1 MLKHISIKNLALI
14 ANAEISFSSGFWA
27 ITGETGAGKS
37 VFLNALKF
45 LCGAKAI
52 AGMVRNGE
60 DSAII
65 RGSFDTEHLPEVQEF
80 LEKREIELED
90 CELEIQREIFASG
103 KSKARI
109 NGVMASQSDLQELG
123 EMLVQLHGQSE
134 QTLLKDVKSQ
144 QKLID
149 AYCGNEELLQK
160 CKEVFEKLSAV
171 SKKIEECKQ
180 NAESIAQQKEFLQF
194 QLSELQSANLRANEE
209 EECERIVQES
219 AGGEFKRRM
228 ANECL
233 ELLIGETGI
242 SNLAGELVSKLQKLE
257 SKCSDAPKSEA
268 AASAEDYFNNLALE
282 LKKLGKQEVYSPEQ
296 IEKANARIA
305 LIQKLKRKYK
315 TDLNS
320 LIELREKRKQE
331 LESLE
336 NSDSDVEE
344 LQKSANKIRIELEK
358 ICAELSKKRLAGAKK
373 LDAEVENR
381 LHALSMPTAVFCTRW
396 SQAENLSANGA
407 EHGEF
412 WIAPNKGEGEKPL
425 RQSASGG
432 ELSRVLL
439 SFKRTMA
446 ERDKVPILVFDEVDS
461 GISGEVA
468 HKIGECLQELGK
480 YHQVLTIT
488 HLHQVAALAD
498 GQFCVRKIEEENRTY
513 TTVEQLGKEE
523 RTTEI
528 ARMLGD
534 ERSPT
539 VLAHANELLKNMRKQ
554 QPARR

>member
-14 ANAEISFSSGFWA
+14 ANAEISFSEGFWA

-37 VFLNALKF
+37 VFLNALKL
-45 LCGAKAI
+45 LCGAKAT
-52 AGMVRNGE
+52 GGQVRNGE
-60 DSAII
+60 ESAVLKGLFEIK
-65 RGSFDTEHLPEVQEF
+65 DLPDVRDF
-80 LEKREIELED
+80 LEAREIDFENL
-90 CELEIQREIFASG
+90 ELEIQREIFVNG

-109 NGVMASQSDLQELG
+109 NGVMASQSDLQEIG

-134 QTLLKDVKSQ
+134 QILLKDVKAQ

-160 CKEVFEKLSAV
+160 CRELFEEWSAIN
-171 SKKIEECKQ
+171 KKIEEHKQ
-180 NAESIAQQKEFLQF
+180 NAQSIAQQKEFLEF
-194 QLSELQSANLRANEE
+194 QLNELKNANLHPNEE

-233 ELLIGETGI
+233 ELLLGEAGI
-242 SNLAGELVSKLQKLE
+242 SHLLGELVSKLQKLE
-257 SKCSDAPKSEA
+257 GKCNDAPKSES
-268 AASAEDYFNNLALE
+268 AASAENYFNGLILE
-282 LKKLGKQEVYSPEQ
+282 LKKLGKEEFYSPEQ

-315 TDLNS
+315 ADLNS
-320 LIELREKRKQE
+320 LIELREKRKCE

-336 NSDSDVEE
+336 NSDSDIKE
-344 LQKSANKIRIELEK
+344 LQKSADKSKSALEK
-358 ICAELSKKRLAGAKK
+358 ICTELSKKRRVGAKK

-381 LHALSMPTAVFCTRW
+381 LHALSMPTAVFSTRW
-396 SQAENLSANGA
+396 AALENLSANGA
-407 EHGEF
+407 EQGEF

-446 ERDKVPILVFDEVDS
+446 ERDKIPILVFDEVDS

-468 HKIGECLQELGK
+468 NKVGECLLELGK

-488 HLHQVAALAD
+488 HLHQVAALAN
-498 GQFCVRKIEEENRTY
+498 GQFCVRKIEDENRTY
-513 TTVEQLGKEE
+513 TIVEQLGKDE
-523 RTTEI
+523 RISEI

-534 ERSPT
+534 EKSPT
-539 VLAHANELLKNMRKQ
+539 VLAHARKLL
-554 QPARR
+554 P

>member
-14 ANAEISFSSGFWA
+14 ANVEVSFSKGFWA

-37 VFLNALKF
+37 VFLSALKL
-45 LCGAKAI
+45 LCGAKAV
-52 AGMVRNGE
+52 AGLVRKDE
-60 DSAII
+60 DSAVLIGVFEI
-65 RGSFDTEHLPEVQEF
+65 KDLADVQEF
-80 LEKREIELED
+80 LKTREIDFED
-90 CELEIQREIFASG
+90 FELEIQREIFASG

-109 NGVMASQSDLQELG
+109 NGVLASQSDLQELG

-134 QTLLKDVKSQ
+134 QILLRDIKAQ

-160 CKEVFEKLSAV
+160 CKEVFAQWSTIN
-171 SKKIEECKQ
+171 KKIEECKQ
-180 NAESIAQQKEFLQF
+180 NAKSIAEQREFLEFQF
-194 QLSELQSANLRANEE
+194 NELKNANLRMNEE
-209 EECERIVQES
+209 EECERIVQSS

-242 SNLAGELVSKLQKLE
+242 SNLLGELVSKLQKLE
-257 SKCSDAPKSEA
+257 GKCDGVPKSDAA
-268 AASAEDYFNNLALE
+268 AGTEDYFSNLVLE
-282 LKKLGKQEVYSPEQ
+282 LKKLGKEELYSTEQ

-315 TDLNS
+315 ADLNS
-320 LIELREKRKQE
+320 LIELRDKRKQE

-336 NSDSDVEE
+336 NSDSDIEE
-344 LQKSANKIRIELEK
+344 LQKSAEKIRLEFEK
-358 ICAELSKKRLAGAKK
+358 ICAELSKKRRAGAKK

-381 LHALSMPTAVFCTRW
+381 LHSLSMPTAVFSTRW
-396 SQAENLSANGA
+396 ASAEHLGASGA
-407 EHGEF
+407 EQGEF
-412 WIAPNKGEGEKPL
+412 WLAPNKGEGEKPL

-439 SFKRTMA
+439 SFKRAMA
-446 ERDKVPILVFDEVDS
+446 ARDKIPLLVFDEVDS

-468 HKIGECLQELGK
+468 NMVGECLRELGQ

-498 GQFCVRKIEEENRTY
+498 GQFCVKKIEDKERTY
-513 TTVEQLGKEE
+513 TIVESLGKEE
-523 RTTEI
+523 RISEI

-534 ERSPT
+534 EKSPT
-539 VLAHANELLKNMRKQ
+539 VLAHAKELLFR
-554 QPARR
+554 

>member
-14 ANAEISFSSGFWA
+14 ANAEISFSGGFWA

-37 VFLNALKF
+37 VFLNALKL
-45 LCGAKAI
+45 LCGAKA
-52 AGMVRNGE
+52 AASQVRNGE
-60 DSAII
+60 DSAIL
-65 RGSFDTEHLPEVQEF
+65 RGLFEIKNLPEVKGF
-80 LEKREIELED
+80 LEAREIDFED
-90 CELEIQREIFASG
+90 LELEIQREIFING

-109 NGVMASQSDLQELG
+109 NGVMASQGDLQELG

-134 QTLLKDVKSQ
+134 QTLLKDVKAQ

-149 AYCGNEELLQK
+149 AYSGNEELLQK
-160 CKEVFEKLSAV
+160 CKELFDEWSALN
-171 SKKIEECKQ
+171 KKIEERKQ
-180 NAESIAQQKEFLQF
+180 NTRSIAQQKEFLEFQF
-194 QLSELQSANLRANEE
+194 NELKNANLRPNEE
-209 EECERIVQES
+209 EECERIVQDS

-233 ELLIGETGI
+233 ELLLGETGI
-242 SNLAGELVSKLQKLE
+242 SHLLGELVSKLQKLE
-257 SKCSDAPKSEA
+257 SKCGDAPKSES
-268 AASAEDYFNNLALE
+268 AASTEDYFNGLILE
-282 LKKLGKQEVYSPEQ
+282 LKKLGKEEFYSPEQ

-315 TDLNS
+315 ADLNS
-320 LIELREKRKQE
+320 LIELREKRKCE

-336 NSDSDVEE
+336 NSDSDIEE
-344 LQKSANKIRIELEK
+344 LQKSADKARIALEK
-358 ICAELSKKRLAGAKK
+358 ICAELSKKRRAGAKK
-373 LDAEVENR
+373 MDAEVENR
-381 LHALSMPTAVFCTRW
+381 LHALSMPTAVFSTHW
-396 SQAENLSANGA
+396 AALENLSANGA
-407 EHGEF
+407 EQGEF

-468 HKIGECLQELGK
+468 NKVGECLQELGK

-488 HLHQVAALAD
+488 HLHQVAALAN
-498 GQFCVRKIEEENRTY
+498 GQFCVRKIEDESRTY
-513 TTVEQLGKEE
+513 TIVEQLGKEE
-523 RTTEI
+523 RVSEI
-528 ARMLGD
+528 ARKLGN
-534 ERSPT
+534 EKSPT
-539 VLAHANELLKNMRKQ
+539 VLAHARKLL
-554 QPARR
+554 P

>member
-14 ANAEISFSSGFWA
+14 ANAEISFSDGFWA

-37 VFLNALKF
+37 VFLSALKL
-45 LCGAKAI
+45 LCGAKAA
-52 AGMVRNGE
+52 AGQVRNGE
-60 DSAII
+60 EKAVII
-65 RGSFDTEHLPEVQEF
+65 GNFEIKNLTDAKEF
-80 LEKREIELED
+80 LESREIDFED
-90 CELEIQREIFASG
+90 NELEIQREILSNG

-109 NGVMASQSDLQELG
+109 NGVMASQGDLQELG

-134 QTLLKDVKSQ
+134 QTLLKDVKAQ

-160 CKEVFEKLSAV
+160 CRELFEEWSTV
-171 SKKIEECKQ
+171 NKKIEECKQ
-180 NAESIAQQKEFLQF
+180 NAEAIAQQKEFLEF
-194 QLSELQSANLRANEE
+194 QLNELKNANLRLNEE

-219 AGGEFKRRM
+219 AGGEFKRKM

-233 ELLIGETGI
+233 ELLIGETGVLKLI
-242 SNLAGELVSKLQKLE
+242 GELVSRLQKLE
-257 SKCSDAPKSEA
+257 SKCSDAPKSETA
-268 AASAEDYFNNLALE
+268 ADTEDYFNNLVLE

-315 TDLNS
+315 ADLNS

-336 NSDSDVEE
+336 NSDSDIEE
-344 LQKSANKIRIELEK
+344 LQKKANKIRLELEK
-358 ICAELSKKRLAGAKK
+358 VSAELSKKRRAGAKK
-373 LDAEVENR
+373 LDSEVENT
-381 LHALSMPTAVFCTRW
+381 LHILSMPTAVFSTRW
-396 SQAENLSANGA
+396 TSAENLTAGGA
-407 EHGEF
+407 EQGEF

-425 RQSASGG
+425 KQSASGG

-439 SFKRTMA
+439 SFKRVIA

-468 HKIGECLQELGK
+468 HKVGECLQELGK

-488 HLHQVAALAD
+488 HLHQVAALAN
-498 GQFCVRKIEEENRTY
+498 GQFCVKKIEDKNRTY
-513 TTVEQLGKEE
+513 TTVEPLGKEE
-523 RTTEI
+523 RVSEI

-534 ERSPT
+534 NKSPT
-539 VLAHANELLKNMRKQ
+539 VLAHAAELLSI
-554 QPARR
+554 

>member
-14 ANAEISFSSGFWA
+14 ANAEISFSGGFWA

-37 VFLNALKF
+37 VFLNALKL
-45 LCGAKAI
+45 LCGAKAV
-52 AGMVRNGE
+52 AGQVRKGE
-60 DSAII
+60 DSAVL
-65 RGSFDTEHLPEVQEF
+65 RGLFEIKDLPEVRDF
-80 LEKREIELED
+80 LEAREIDFENL
-90 CELEIQREIFASG
+90 ELEIQREIFING

-109 NGVMASQSDLQELG
+109 NGVMASQGDLLELG

-134 QTLLKDVKSQ
+134 QILLRDVKAQ

-149 AYCGNEELLQK
+149 AYSGNEELLQK
-160 CKEVFEKLSAV
+160 CKEFFDELSAIN
-171 SKKIEECKQ
+171 KKIEEHRQ
-180 NAESIAQQKEFLQF
+180 NARSIAQQKEFLEF
-194 QLSELQSANLRANEE
+194 QLNELKNANLHPNEE

-233 ELLIGETGI
+233 ELLLGETGI
-242 SNLAGELVSKLQKLE
+242 SHLLGELVSKLQKLE
-257 SKCSDAPKSEA
+257 SKCGDAPQSES
-268 AASAEDYFNNLALE
+268 AASAEDYFNGLILE
-282 LKKLGKQEVYSPEQ
+282 LKKLGKEEFYSPEQ

-315 TDLNS
+315 ADLNS
-320 LIELREKRKQE
+320 LIELREKRKCE

-336 NSDSDVEE
+336 NSDSDIEE
-344 LQKSANKIRIELEK
+344 LQKSADKVRSALEK
-358 ICAELSKKRLAGAKK
+358 ICTELSKKRRAGAKK

-381 LHALSMPTAVFCTRW
+381 LHALSMPTAVFSTHW
-396 SQAENLSANGA
+396 TALENLSANGA
-407 EHGEF
+407 EQGEF

-468 HKIGECLQELGK
+468 NKVGECLQELGK

-488 HLHQVAALAD
+488 HLHQVAALAN
-498 GQFCVRKIEEENRTY
+498 GQFCVRKIEDENRTY
-513 TTVEQLGKEE
+513 TIVEQLGKEE
-523 RTTEI
+523 RISEI
-528 ARMLGD
+528 ARMLGN
-534 ERSPT
+534 EKSPT
-539 VLAHANELLKNMRKQ
+539 VLAHARKLL
-554 QPARR
+554 P

>member
-1 MLKHISIKNLALI
+1 MLKHISIKNLVLI
-14 ANAEISFSSGFWA
+14 ANAKVSFSKGFWV

-37 VFLNALKF
+37 VFLSALKL
-45 LCGAKAI
+45 LCGAKA
-52 AGMVRNGE
+52 ANSWVRKGE
-60 DSAII
+60 DSAVLIGVFEI
-65 RGSFDTEHLPEVQEF
+65 KDLLDVQEF
-80 LEKREIELED
+80 LEARGIDFEDFEI
-90 CELEIQREIFASG
+90 EIQREIFANG

-109 NGVMASQSDLQELG
+109 NGVLASQSDLQELG

-134 QTLLKDVKSQ
+134 QILLRDVKAQ

-160 CKEVFEKLSAV
+160 CKDAFDKWNSII
-171 SKKIEECKQ
+171 KKIEECKQ
-180 NAESIAQQKEFLQF
+180 NAKSIAEQKEFLEFQF
-194 QLSELQSANLRANEE
+194 NELKNANLRINEE
-209 EECERIVQES
+209 EECERIVQSS

-233 ELLIGETGI
+233 ELLIGEAGI
-242 SNLAGELVSKLQKLE
+242 SNLLSELISKMQKLE
-257 SKCSDAPKSEA
+257 GKCDGVPKSDAA
-268 AASAEDYFNNLALE
+268 TGAEDYFNSLVLE
-282 LKKLGKQEVYSPEQ
+282 LKKLGKEEFYSVEQ

-315 TDLNS
+315 ADLNS
-320 LIELREKRKQE
+320 LIELREKRKLE

-336 NSDSDVEE
+336 NSDSDIEE
-344 LQKSANKIRIELEK
+344 LQKSAEKNRLELEK

-373 LDAEVENR
+373 LDAEVESR
-381 LHALSMPTAVFCTRW
+381 LHSLSMPTATFSTRW
-396 SQAENLSANGA
+396 VLTENLSASGT
-407 EHGEF
+407 EQGEF

-425 RQSASGG
+425 KQSASGG

-439 SFKRTMA
+439 SFKRAMA
-446 ERDKVPILVFDEVDS
+446 SRDKIPLLVFDEVDS

-468 HKIGECLQELGK
+468 NTVGECLRELGQ

-498 GQFCVRKIEEENRTY
+498 GQLCVRKIENKERTY
-513 TTVEQLGKEE
+513 TTIEQLGKEE
-523 RTTEI
+523 RISEI

-534 ERSPT
+534 EKSPT
-539 VLAHANELLKNMRKQ
+539 VLAHARELMFR
-554 QPARR
+554 

>member
-14 ANAEISFSSGFWA
+14 AGAEISFSNGFWA

-37 VFLNALKF
+37 VFLSALKL
-45 LCGAKAI
+45 LCGAKAT
-52 AGMVRNGE
+52 ASQVRKDCE
-60 DSAII
+60 SAVL
-65 RGSFDTEHLPEVQEF
+65 RGVFNIENSDDAKEF
-80 LEKREIELED
+80 LQSREVDFED
-90 CELEIQREIFASG
+90 FELEIQREIFENG

-109 NGVMASQSDLQELG
+109 NGVIINQNDLQELG

-134 QTLLKDVKSQ
+134 QILLKDVKAQ

-149 AYCGNEELLQK
+149 AYCGNEELLK
-160 CKEVFEKLSAV
+160 KYKETFENFCAIN
-171 SKKIEECKQ
+171 KKIEECKQ
-180 NAESIAQQKEFLQF
+180 NAQAIAQQKEFLQF
-194 QLSELQSANLRANEE
+194 QLNELKNANLHAGEE

-219 AGGEFKRRM
+219 AGGEFRRKM

-233 ELLIGETGI
+233 ELLIGENGI
-242 SNLAGELVSKLQKLE
+242 SGLMGELVSKLQKLE
-257 SKCSDAPKSEA
+257 SKCSDAPKSESA
-268 AASAEDYFNNLALE
+268 ACVEDYFKGLISD
-282 LKKLGKQEVYSPEQ
+282 LKKLGKEENHSPEQ

-320 LIELREKRKQE
+320 LIELREKRKNE

-336 NSDSDVEE
+336 NSDSDIEE
-344 LQKSANKIRIELEK
+344 LQKSVHKVRTELEK
-358 ICAELSKKRLAGAKK
+358 ISTELSKKRISGAKK

-381 LHALSMPTAVFCTRW
+381 LHALSMPTAVFSTRW
-396 SQAENLSANGA
+396 APAESLNANGA
-407 EHGEF
+407 EQGEF

-439 SFKRTMA
+439 SFKSVMA
-446 ERDKVPILVFDEVDS
+446 ERDKTPLLVFDEVDS
-461 GISGEVA
+461 GISGEAA

-488 HLHQVAALAD
+488 HLHQVAALAN
-498 GQFCVRKIEEENRTY
+498 GQFCVKKIEDKNRTCAI
-513 TTVEQLGKEE
+513 VKQLNKEE
-523 RTTEI
+523 RISEI

-534 ERSPT
+534 EKSPT
-539 VLAHANELLKNMRKQ
+539 VFAHAKELLNTQKAKQ
-554 QPARR
+554 ARQ

>member
-14 ANAEISFSSGFWA
+14 ANAEISFSNGFWA

-37 VFLNALKF
+37 VFLSALKL
-45 LCGAKAI
+45 LCGAKAV
-52 AGMVRNGE
+52 AGQVRNGE
-60 DSAII
+60 EKATLT
-65 RGSFDTEHLPEVQEF
+65 GSFEIENLTDAKEF
-80 LEKREIELED
+80 LKSREIDFED
-90 CELEIQREIFASG
+90 DELEIQREIFSNG

-109 NGVMASQSDLQELG
+109 NGVIASQSDLQELG

-134 QTLLKDVKSQ
+134 QTLLRDVRAQ

-149 AYCGNEELLQK
+149 AYCGNDDLLQK
-160 CKEVFEKLSAV
+160 CRELFEEWSAV
-171 SKKIEECKQ
+171 NKKIEECRQ
-180 NAESIAQQKEFLQF
+180 NAESVAQQREFLEF
-194 QLSELQSANLRANEE
+194 QLNELKNANLRANEE

-219 AGGEFKRRM
+219 AGGEFKRKM
-228 ANECL
+228 SNECL

-242 SNLAGELVSKLQKLE
+242 SKLLGELVSRLQKLE
-257 SKCSDAPKSEA
+257 SKCGDAPKSEPA
-268 AASAEDYFNNLALE
+268 ADAEDYFNNLVLE
-282 LKKLGKQEVYSPEQ
+282 LKKLGKEEVYSAEQ

-315 TDLNS
+315 ADLNS
-320 LIELREKRKQE
+320 LIELRERRKRE

-336 NSDSDVEE
+336 NSDSDIEE
-344 LQKSANKIRIELEK
+344 LQKKANKLRLELEK
-358 ICAELSKKRLAGAKK
+358 TSAELSKKRRAGAKK
-373 LDAEVENR
+373 LDSEVENT
-381 LHALSMPTAVFCTRW
+381 LHALSMPTAVFSTRW
-396 SQAENLSANGA
+396 TSLENLAASGA
-407 EHGEF
+407 EQGEF

-439 SFKRTMA
+439 SFKRVIA

-468 HKIGECLQELGK
+468 HKVGECLQELGK

-498 GQFCVRKIEEENRTY
+498 GQFCVRKIEDKKRTY
-513 TTVEQLGKEE
+513 TTVEPLGKEE
-523 RTTEI
+523 RISEI

-534 ERSPT
+534 NKSPT
-539 VLAHANELLKNMRKQ
+539 VLAHAVELLST
-554 QPARR
+554 

>member
-1 MLKHISIKNLALI
+1 MLKQISIKNLALI
-14 ANAEISFSSGFWA
+14 ANAEISFFNGFWA

-37 VFLNALKF
+37 VFLNALKL
-45 LCGAKAI
+45 LCGAKAT

-60 DSAII
+60 DSAVI
-65 RGSFDTEHLPEVQEF
+65 RGSFDIDGLPEAKEF
-80 LEKREIELED
+80 LEAREIDIED
-90 CELEIQREIFASG
+90 GELEIQREIFSNG
-103 KSKARI
+103 KSKARA
-109 NGVMASQSDLQELG
+109 NGVMASQSDLLQLG

-160 CKEVFEKLSAV
+160 CKDTFEKFSAIN
-171 SKKIEECKQ
+171 KKIEECKQ

-194 QLSELQSANLRANEE
+194 QLNELKNANLRPNEE
-209 EECERIVQES
+209 DECERIVQES
-219 AGGEFKRRM
+219 AGGEFKRKM
-228 ANECL
+228 TNECL

-242 SNLAGELVSKLQKLE
+242 SNLLGELVSKLQKLE
-257 SKCSDAPKSEA
+257 GKCSDAPKSDA
-268 AASAEDYFNNLALE
+268 AASAEDYFSNLVLE

-296 IEKANARIA
+296 IEKANTRIA

-320 LIELREKRKQE
+320 LIELREKRKHE

-344 LQKSANKIRIELEK
+344 LQKSANKIRAELEK

-381 LHALSMPTAVFCTRW
+381 LHALSMPTAVFSTHW
-396 SQAENLSANGA
+396 TSAELGANGA
-407 EHGEF
+407 EQGEF

-461 GISGEVA
+461 GISGEVG

-488 HLHQVAALAD
+488 HLHQVAALAN
-498 GQFCVRKIEEENRTY
+498 GQFCVRKIEEGHRTY
-513 TTVEQLGKEE
+513 TTIEPLGKEQ
-523 RTTEI
+523 RVSEI

-534 ERSPT
+534 EKSPKFLT
-539 VLAHANELLKNMRKQ
+539 LASELL
-554 QPARR
+554 

>member
-14 ANAEISFSSGFWA
+14 ANAEVSFSQGFWA

-37 VFLNALKF
+37 VFLSALKL

-52 AGMVRNGE
+52 IGLVRKDE
-60 DSAII
+60 DSAVLI
-65 RGSFDTEHLPEVQEF
+65 GAFDIKNLPDAQEF
-80 LEKREIELED
+80 LKAREIDFED
-90 CELEIQREIFASG
+90 FEIEIQREIFASG

-109 NGVMASQSDLQELG
+109 NGVIASQSDLQELG

-134 QTLLKDVKSQ
+134 QILLRDVKAQ

-160 CKEVFEKLSAV
+160 CKDIFDKWSTIN
-171 SKKIEECKQ
+171 KKIEESKQ
-180 NAESIAQQKEFLQF
+180 NAKSIAEQKEFLEFQF
-194 QLSELQSANLRANEE
+194 NELKNANLRANEE
-209 EECERIVQES
+209 EECERIVQSS
-219 AGGEFKRRM
+219 AGGEYKRRM

-233 ELLIGETGI
+233 ELLIGEAGI
-242 SNLAGELVSKLQKLE
+242 SNLLGELVSKLQKLE
-257 SKCSDAPKSEA
+257 SKCEDAPKSDA
-268 AASAEDYFNNLALE
+268 AAGAEDYFSNLILE
-282 LKKLGKQEVYSPEQ
+282 LKKLGKEEFYSADQ

-315 TDLNS
+315 ADLNS

-336 NSDSDVEE
+336 NADSDIEE
-344 LQKSANKIRIELEK
+344 LQKSAGKIRLELEK
-358 ICAELSKKRLAGAKK
+358 ICAELSKKRRTGAKK
-373 LDAEVENR
+373 LDTEVEKR
-381 LHALSMPTAVFCTRW
+381 LHSLSMPTAVFCTRW
-396 SQAENLSANGA
+396 TSTECLSASGA
-407 EHGEF
+407 EQGEF
-412 WIAPNKGEGEKPL
+412 WLAPNKGEGEKPL

-439 SFKRTMA
+439 SFKRAMA
-446 ERDKVPILVFDEVDS
+446 AKDKVPLLVFDEVDS

-468 HKIGECLQELGK
+468 NMVGECLRELGQ

-488 HLHQVAALAD
+488 HLHQVAALAN
-498 GQFCVRKIEEENRTY
+498 GQFCVKKIEDKSRTY
-513 TTVEQLGKEE
+513 TTVESLGKEE
-523 RTTEI
+523 RISEI

-534 ERSPT
+534 EKSPT
-539 VLAHANELLKNMRKQ
+539 VLAHARELLLK
-554 QPARR
+554 

>member
-14 ANAEISFSSGFWA
+14 ASVEVSFANGFWA

-37 VFLNALKF
+37 VFLNALKI
-45 LCGAKAI
+45 LCGAKTN
-52 AGMVRNGE
+52 AGQVRNGE
-60 DSAII
+60 NSAVL
-65 RGSFDTEHLPEVQEF
+65 RGIFEIKNLQDVQEF
-80 LEKREIELED
+80 LEEKEIDFED
-90 CELEIQREIFASG
+90 FELEIQREIFING

-109 NGVMASQSDLQELG
+109 NGVMASQNDLQELG
-123 EMLVQLHGQSE
+123 EMLMQLHGQSE
-134 QTLLKDVKSQ
+134 QTLLKDTKSQ

-160 CKEVFEKLSAV
+160 CKETYEKLSV
-171 SKKIEECKQ
+171 INKKIEECKQ
-180 NAESIAQQKEFLQF
+180 NAEAIAQQKEFLQF
-194 QLSELQSANLRANEE
+194 QLNELKNANLRLNEE

-219 AGGEFKRRM
+219 AGGEFKRKM

-233 ELLIGETGI
+233 ELLMGESGI
-242 SNLAGELVSKLQKLE
+242 SNLLGELVSKLQKLE
-257 SKCSDAPKSEA
+257 AKTADAPKSEA
-268 AASAEDYFNNLALE
+268 ALSAEDYFNNLVLE
-282 LKKLGKQEVYSPEQ
+282 LKKLGKEDFYSPEQ

-320 LIELREKRKQE
+320 LITLREKRKQE

-336 NSDSDVEE
+336 NSDSDIEE
-344 LQKSANKIRIELEK
+344 LQKSAAKINSELEQ
-358 ICAELSKKRLAGAKK
+358 ICAELSKKRVLGAKK
-373 LDAEVENR
+373 LDAEVANR
-381 LHALSMPTAVFCTRW
+381 LHTLSMPTAAFSTHW
-396 SQAENLSANGA
+396 TALGNLSANGA
-407 EHGEF
+407 EQGEF
-412 WIAPNKGEGEKPL
+412 WMAPNKGEGEKPL

-439 SFKRTMA
+439 SFKHAMA

-488 HLHQVAALAD
+488 HLHQVAALAN
-498 GQFCVRKIEEENRTY
+498 GQFCVKKIEDQNRTY
-513 TTVEQLGKEE
+513 TIVEPLGKEE
-523 RTTEI
+523 RISEI

-534 ERSPT
+534 EKSPT
-539 VLAHANELLKNMRKQ
+539 VLAHARELL
-554 QPARR
+554 AS

>member
-1 MLKHISIKNLALI
+1 M
-14 ANAEISFSSGFWA
+14 
-27 ITGETGAGKS
+27 
-37 VFLNALKF
+37 FLNALKL
-45 LCGAKAI
+45 LCGAKAT

-60 DSAII
+60 DSAVI
-65 RGSFDTEHLPEVQEF
+65 RGSFDIDGLPEAKEF
-80 LEKREIELED
+80 LEAREIDIED
-90 CELEIQREIFASG
+90 GELEIQREIFSNG
-103 KSKARI
+103 KSKARA
-109 NGVMASQSDLQELG
+109 NGVMASQSDLLQLG

-160 CKEVFEKLSAV
+160 CKDTFEKFSAIN
-171 SKKIEECKQ
+171 KKIEECKQ

-194 QLSELQSANLRANEE
+194 QLNELKNANLRPNEE
-209 EECERIVQES
+209 DECERIVQES
-219 AGGEFKRRM
+219 AGGEFKRKM
-228 ANECL
+228 TNECL

-242 SNLAGELVSKLQKLE
+242 SNLLGELVSKLQKLE
-257 SKCSDAPKSEA
+257 GKCSDAPKSDA
-268 AASAEDYFNNLALE
+268 AVSAEDYFSNLVLE

-296 IEKANARIA
+296 IEKANTRIA

-320 LIELREKRKQE
+320 LIELREKRKHE

-344 LQKSANKIRIELEK
+344 LQKSANKIRAELEK

-381 LHALSMPTAVFCTRW
+381 LHALSMPTAVFSTHW
-396 SQAENLSANGA
+396 TSAELGANGA
-407 EHGEF
+407 EQGEF

-461 GISGEVA
+461 GISGEVG

-488 HLHQVAALAD
+488 HLHQVAALAN
-498 GQFCVRKIEEENRTY
+498 GQFCVRKIEEGHRTY
-513 TTVEQLGKEE
+513 TTIEPLGKEQ
-523 RTTEI
+523 RVSEI

-534 ERSPT
+534 EKSPKFLT
-539 VLAHANELLKNMRKQ
+539 LASELL
-554 QPARR
+554 

>member
-14 ANAEISFSSGFWA
+14 ANAEVSFSKGFWV

-37 VFLNALKF
+37 VFLNALKL
-45 LCGAKAI
+45 LCGAKTNAN
-52 AGMVRNGE
+52 MVRKGE
-60 DSAII
+60 SSTVLEVVFEIKA
-65 RGSFDTEHLPEVQEF
+65 LPDAQEF
-80 LEKREIELED
+80 LKAREIDFED
-90 CELEIQREIFASG
+90 GELEIQREIFANG
-103 KSKARI
+103 KNKARI
-109 NGVMASQSDLQELG
+109 NGVLASQSDLQELG

-134 QTLLKDVKSQ
+134 QILLRDAKAQ

-160 CKEVFEKLSAV
+160 CKEAFDKWS
-171 SKKIEECKQ
+171 SINKKIEECRQ
-180 NAESIAQQKEFLQF
+180 NVKSIEEQKEFLEFQF
-194 QLSELQSANLRANEE
+194 NELKNANLRINEE
-209 EECERIVQES
+209 EECEHIVQSS

-233 ELLIGETGI
+233 ELLIGEAGI
-242 SNLAGELVSKLQKLE
+242 SNLLSELISKMQKLE
-257 SKCSDAPKSEA
+257 GKCDGVPKSNA
-268 AASAEDYFNNLALE
+268 AAGTEDYFNSLVLE
-282 LKKLGKQEVYSPEQ
+282 LKKLGKEELYSAEQ

-315 TDLNS
+315 VDLNS

-336 NSDSDVEE
+336 NSDSDIEE
-344 LQKSANKIRIELEK
+344 LQKTAEKNQLELEK
-358 ICAELSKKRLAGAKK
+358 ICAELSKKRRAGAKK

-381 LHALSMPTAVFCTRW
+381 LHSLSMPTAVFSTRW
-396 SQAENLSANGA
+396 ILAECLSANGA
-407 EHGEF
+407 EQAEF
-412 WIAPNKGEGEKPL
+412 WITPNKGEGEKPL

-432 ELSRVLL
+432 ELSRILL
-439 SFKRTMA
+439 SFKCAMA
-446 ERDKVPILVFDEVDS
+446 SRDKIPLLVFDEVDS

-468 HKIGECLQELGK
+468 NMVGECLHELGQ

-498 GQFCVRKIEEENRTY
+498 GQFRVQKIENKERTY
-513 TTVEQLGKEE
+513 TTIEPLGKKE
-523 RTTEI
+523 RISEI

-534 ERSPT
+534 EKSPT
-539 VLAHANELLKNMRKQ
+539 VLAHAKELLFR
-554 QPARR
+554 

>member
-14 ANAEISFSSGFWA
+14 ANADVSFSKGFWA

-37 VFLNALKF
+37 VFLSALKL
-45 LCGAKAI
+45 LCGAKAV
-52 AGMVRNGE
+52 AGLVRKDE
-60 DSAII
+60 DSAVLI
-65 RGSFDTEHLPEVQEF
+65 GVFEVKDLSDVQEF
-80 LEKREIELED
+80 LEAREIDFED
-90 CELEIQREIFASG
+90 FELEIQREIFASG

-109 NGVMASQSDLQELG
+109 NGVLASQSDLHELG

-134 QTLLKDVKSQ
+134 QILLRDTKAQ

-149 AYCGNEELLQK
+149 AYCGNEALLQK
-160 CKEVFEKLSAV
+160 CKEAFAQWSAIN
-171 SKKIEECKQ
+171 KKIEECEQ
-180 NAESIAQQKEFLQF
+180 NAKSIAEQREFLEFQF
-194 QLSELQSANLRANEE
+194 NELKNANLRINEE
-209 EECERIVQES
+209 EECERIVQSS

-228 ANECL
+228 ANECM

-242 SNLAGELVSKLQKLE
+242 SNLLGELVSKLQKLE
-257 SKCSDAPKSEA
+257 GKCDGVPKSDAA
-268 AASAEDYFNNLALE
+268 ARAEDYFSNLVLE
-282 LKKLGKQEVYSPEQ
+282 LKKLGKEELYSTEQ

-305 LIQKLKRKYK
+305 LMQKLKRKYK
-315 TDLNS
+315 ADLNS

-336 NSDSDVEE
+336 NSESDIEE
-344 LQKSANKIRIELEK
+344 LQKAAGKIRLELEK
-358 ICAELSKKRLAGAKK
+358 ICAELSKKRRTGAKK

-381 LHALSMPTAVFCTRW
+381 LHSLSMPTAVFSTRW
-396 SQAENLSANGA
+396 ASAECLSASGA
-407 EHGEF
+407 EQGEF
-412 WIAPNKGEGEKPL
+412 WLAPNKGEGEKPL

-439 SFKRTMA
+439 SFKRAMA
-446 ERDKVPILVFDEVDS
+446 ARDKIPLLVFDEVDS

-468 HKIGECLQELGK
+468 NMVGECLRELGQ

-498 GQFCVRKIEEENRTY
+498 GQFCVRKIEDKERTY
-513 TTVEQLGKEE
+513 TTVESLGKEK
-523 RTTEI
+523 RISEI

-534 ERSPT
+534 EKSPT
-539 VLAHANELLKNMRKQ
+539 VLAHAKELLFR
-554 QPARR
+554 

>member
-14 ANAEISFSSGFWA
+14 ANAEISFSGGFWA

-37 VFLNALKF
+37 VFLNALKL

-52 AGMVRNGE
+52 AGQVRNGE
-60 DSAII
+60 ESAVLKGLFEIENLPDV
-65 RGSFDTEHLPEVQEF
+65 RGF
-80 LEKREIELED
+80 LEAREIDFED
-90 CELEIQREIFASG
+90 LELEIQREIFING

-109 NGVMASQSDLQELG
+109 NGVMASQGDLQELG

-134 QTLLKDVKSQ
+134 QTLLKDVKAQ

-160 CKEVFEKLSAV
+160 CKEFFDEWSAIN
-171 SKKIEECKQ
+171 KKIEECKQ
-180 NAESIAQQKEFLQF
+180 NAQAIAQQKEFLEF
-194 QLSELQSANLRANEE
+194 QLNELKNANLRPNEE

-219 AGGEFKRRM
+219 AGGEYKRRM

-233 ELLIGETGI
+233 ELLIGESGI
-242 SNLAGELVSKLQKLE
+242 SNLIGELVSKLQKLE
-257 SKCSDAPKSEA
+257 SKCNNVPKSETA
-268 AASAEDYFNNLALE
+268 ANMADYFNNLVLE
-282 LKKLGKQEVYSPEQ
+282 LKKLGKEEFYSPEQ

-320 LIELREKRKQE
+320 LIELREKRKCE

-336 NSDSDVEE
+336 NSDSDIGQ
-344 LQKSANKIRIELEK
+344 LQKSADKARTELEK
-358 ICAELSKKRLAGAKK
+358 ICAELSKKRRVGAKK

-381 LHALSMPTAVFCTRW
+381 LHALSMPTAVFSTRW
-396 SQAENLSANGA
+396 AALENLSANGA
-407 EHGEF
+407 EQGEF

-439 SFKRTMA
+439 SFKRAMA
-446 ERDKVPILVFDEVDS
+446 QRDKIPILVFDEVDS

-468 HKIGECLQELGK
+468 NKVGECLQELGK

-488 HLHQVAALAD
+488 HLHQVAALAN
-498 GQFCVRKIEEENRTY
+498 GQFCVRKIEDKNRTY

-523 RTTEI
+523 RISEI
-528 ARMLGD
+528 ARMLGN
-534 ERSPT
+534 EKSPT
-539 VLAHANELLKNMRKQ
+539 VLAHAQKLLS
-554 QPARR
+554 

>member
-14 ANAEISFSSGFWA
+14 ANAEISFSGGFWV

-37 VFLNALKF
+37 VFLSALKL
-45 LCGAKAI
+45 LCGTKTTAN
-52 AGMVRNGE
+52 MVRNGE
-60 DSAII
+60 DRAIL
-65 RGSFDTEHLPEVQEF
+65 RGVFEVKNLTDVREF
-80 LEKREIELED
+80 LEAKEIDFED
-90 CELEIQREIFASG
+90 LELEIQREIFANG

-109 NGVMASQSDLQELG
+109 NGIMASQSDLQELG

-134 QTLLKDVKSQ
+134 QVLLRDVKAQ

-149 AYCGNEELLQK
+149 AYCGNEVLLQK
-160 CKEVFEKLSAV
+160 CKEAFDKWSAIN
-171 SKKIEECKQ
+171 KKIEDSKQ
-180 NAESIAQQKEFLQF
+180 NAQSIAQQKEFLEFQF
-194 QLSELQSANLRANEE
+194 NELKNANLRVNEE
-209 EECERIVQES
+209 EECERIVQSS
-219 AGGEFKRRM
+219 ASGEFKRRM

-233 ELLIGETGI
+233 ELLLGENGI
-242 SNLAGELVSKLQKLE
+242 SNLLGELVSKLQKLE
-257 SKCSDAPKSEA
+257 NRCGDTPKSEQA
-268 AASAEDYFNNLALE
+268 ACVEDYFNGLVSD
-282 LKKLGKQEVYSPEQ
+282 LKKLGREEFYSSEQ

-315 TDLNS
+315 ADLSS
-320 LIELREKRKQE
+320 LIELREKRKEE

-336 NSDSDVEE
+336 NSDSDIEE
-344 LQKSANKIRIELEK
+344 LQKTAGKIRLELEK
-358 ICAELSKKRLAGAKK
+358 ICAELSLKRRTGAKK

-381 LHALSMPTAVFCTRW
+381 LHALSMPTAVFSTRW
-396 SQAENLSANGA
+396 APLENLNANGA
-407 EHGEF
+407 EQGEF

-446 ERDKVPILVFDEVDS
+446 ERDKVPLLVFDEVDS

-468 HKIGECLQELGK
+468 NTIGECLRELGK

-488 HLHQVAALAD
+488 HLHQVAALAE
-498 GQFCVRKIEEENRTY
+498 GQFCVRKIEDGERTY
-513 TTVEQLGKEE
+513 TIVKPLDREE
-523 RTTEI
+523 RVFEI

-534 ERSPT
+534 EKSPT
-539 VLAHANELLKNMRKQ
+539 VLAHARELLRDALN
-554 QPARR
+554 

>member
-14 ANAEISFSSGFWA
+14 ASAEISFSDGFWA

-37 VFLNALKF
+37 VFLNALKL
-45 LCGAKAI
+45 LCGAKAT
-52 AGMVRNGE
+52 AGQVRSGE
-60 DSAII
+60 NSAVLRGLFEI
-65 RGSFDTEHLPEVQEF
+65 RNLPDIQEF
-80 LEKREIELED
+80 LEAREIDFED
-90 CELEIQREIFASG
+90 FELEIQREILANG

-134 QTLLKDVKSQ
+134 QTLLREIKSQ
-144 QKLID
+144 QKFID
-149 AYCGNEELLQK
+149 AYCGNEDILQK
-160 CKEVFEKLSAV
+160 CKETFERLSAIN
-171 SKKIEECKQ
+171 KKIEECRQ
-180 NAESIAQQKEFLQF
+180 NAESVAQQKEFLEF
-194 QLSELQSANLRANEE
+194 QLNELKNANLRPNEE

-219 AGGEFKRRM
+219 SGGEFKRKT

-233 ELLIGETGI
+233 ELLLGETGI
-242 SNLAGELVSKLQKLE
+242 SNLLGELVSKLQKLE
-257 SKCSDAPKSEA
+257 GKCSDVPKSEA
-268 AASAEDYFNNLALE
+268 AANAEDYFSNLALE
-282 LKKLGKQEVYSPEQ
+282 LKKLGKEELYSPEQ
-296 IEKANARIA
+296 VEKANARIA

-320 LIELREKRKQE
+320 LIELREKRKCE

-336 NSDSDVEE
+336 NSDSDIEE
-344 LQKSANKIRIELEK
+344 LQKSVGKIRIELEK
-358 ICAELSKKRLAGAKK
+358 ICAELSKKRRTGAKK

-381 LHALSMPTAVFCTRW
+381 LHALSMPTAVFSTRW
-396 SQAENLSANGA
+396 TPVENLSANGA
-407 EHGEF
+407 EQGEF
-412 WIAPNKGEGEKPL
+412 WLAPNKGEGEKPL

-461 GISGEVA
+461 GISGEAA
-468 HKIGECLQELGK
+468 HKIGECLKELGK

-488 HLHQVAALAD
+488 HLHQVAALAN
-498 GQFCVRKIEEENRTY
+498 GQFCVRKIEDKNRTY
-513 TTVEQLGKEE
+513 TIVEQLGKEK
-523 RTTEI
+523 RISEI

-534 ERSPT
+534 EKSPI
-539 VLAHANELLKNMRKQ
+539 VLAHAKELLI
-554 QPARR
+554 

>member
-1 MLKHISIKNLALI
+1 MLKQISIKNLALI
-14 ANAEISFSSGFWA
+14 SSAEISFASGFWA

-37 VFLNALKF
+37 VFLSALKL
-45 LCGAKAI
+45 LCGAKAT
-52 AGMVRNGE
+52 ANNVRNGE
-60 DSAII
+60 ERAVLTGLFKIENLAD
-65 RGSFDTEHLPEVQEF
+65 VQEF
-80 LEKREIELED
+80 LKEREID
-90 CELEIQREIFASG
+90 APDNELEIQREIFSNG

-134 QTLLKDVKSQ
+134 QTLLRDVKSQ
-144 QKLID
+144 QKLLD
-149 AYCGNEELLQK
+149 AYCQNEKLLQN
-160 CKEVFEKLSAV
+160 CKEVFEKFSAV
-171 SKKIEECKQ
+171 NKKIEECKQ
-180 NAESIAQQKEFLQF
+180 SAESIAEQKEFLQF
-194 QLSELQSANLRANEE
+194 QLSELKSANLRAGEE

-242 SNLAGELVSKLQKLE
+242 SKMLGELVSKLQKLE

-268 AASAEDYFNNLALE
+268 ALNTEDYINGLVLD
-282 LKKLGKQEVYSPEQ
+282 LKKLGKGEQYSPEQ

-320 LIELREKRKQE
+320 LIELREKRKRE

-336 NSDSDVEE
+336 NSDSDIEE
-344 LQKSANKIRIELEK
+344 LQKEAAKVRCELEK
-358 ICAELSKKRLAGAKK
+358 IVADISKRRIAGAKK
-373 LDAEVENR
+373 LDAEVENG
-381 LHALSMPTAVFCTRW
+381 LHALSMPTAVFSTRFV
-396 SQAENLSANGA
+396 QAGSLSANGA
-407 EHGEF
+407 DLAEF
-412 WIAPNKGEGEKPL
+412 WISPNKGEGCKPL

-439 SFKRTMA
+439 SFKCVMA
-446 ERDKVPILVFDEVDS
+446 GRDKVPLLVFDEVDS
-461 GISGEVA
+461 GISGEIA
-468 HKIGECLQELGK
+468 HKVGECLRELGK

-488 HLHQVAALAD
+488 HLHQVAALAA
-498 GQFCVRKIEEENRTY
+498 GQFSVKKTEAGERTF
-513 TTVEQLGKEE
+513 TSVKPLGKEE
-523 RTTEI
+523 RVLEI

-534 ERSPT
+534 EKSKA
-539 VLAHANELLKNMRKQ
+539 VLAHAKELLCT
-554 QPARR
+554 

>member
-14 ANAEISFSSGFWA
+14 ANAEISFSGGFWA

-37 VFLNALKF
+37 VFLSALKL
-45 LCGAKAI
+45 LCGAKTV
-52 AGMVRNGE
+52 AGLVRNGE
-60 DSAII
+60 EAAVL
-65 RGSFDTEHLPEVQEF
+65 RGSFDIDNLQDAKNF
-80 LEKREIELED
+80 LEKREIDFED
-90 CELEIQREIFASG
+90 CELEIQREIFTNG

-134 QTLLKDVKSQ
+134 QTLLKDIKSQ
-144 QKLID
+144 QKFID
-149 AYCGNEELLQK
+149 AYCGNDELLQK
-160 CKEVFEKLSAV
+160 CKESFEKLSATN
-171 SKKIEECKQ
+171 KKIEECRQ
-180 NAESIAQQKEFLQF
+180 NAEAIAQQKEFLQF
-194 QLSELQSANLRANEE
+194 QLSELANANLRPNEE
-209 EECERIVQES
+209 EQCESIVQES
-219 AGGEFKRRM
+219 AGGEFKRKM

-233 ELLIGETGI
+233 ELLLGDAGI
-242 SNLAGELVSKLQKLE
+242 SNLVGELVSKLQKLE
-257 SKCSDAPKSEA
+257 SKCGDVPKSEA
-268 AASAEDYFNNLALE
+268 AACVEDYFSSLVLE

-320 LIELREKRKQE
+320 LIELREKRERE
-331 LESLE
+331 LQSLE
-336 NSDSDVEE
+336 NSDSDMEE

-358 ICAELSKKRLAGAKK
+358 ICAELTKKRLAGAKK
-373 LDAEVENR
+373 LDADVESR
-381 LHALSMPTAVFCTRW
+381 LHALSMPTAIFSTRW
-396 SQAENLSANGA
+396 TPADLSASGA
-407 EHGEF
+407 EQGEF

-446 ERDKVPILVFDEVDS
+446 EKDKVPILVFDEVDS

-498 GQFCVRKIEEENRTY
+498 GQFCVRKIEDKNRTY
-513 TTVEQLGKEE
+513 TTVEPLGKEE
-523 RTTEI
+523 RISEI
-528 ARMLGD
+528 ARMLGG
-534 ERSPT
+534 EKSPT
-539 VLAHANELLKNMRKQ
+539 VLAHASELLRT
-554 QPARR
+554 RILCHS